1 MDINME
7 SPVVEEGAA
16 GNGGQG
22 ESDELEELM

>member
-7 SPVVEEGAA
+7 SPVVEEGGAA
-16 GNGGQG
+16 NAAQG

>member
-7 SPVVEEGAA
+7 SPVVEEGGECGEAHP
-16 GNGGQG
+16 